1 MLVDVE
7 TLLFNAGGNS
17 QTVAHIHTFKD
28 QEAHCRGPETY
39 NCGSECL
46 RSEESPSGGD
56 ANKACENA
64 VESKRQR
71 GFAIFQPTERECG
84 KTAGTSCKV
93 GVEEYQRY

>member
-46 RSEESPSGGD
+46 RSEESPF
-56 ANKACENA
+56 
-64 VESKRQR
+64 RR
-71 GFAIFQPTERECG
+71 
-84 KTAGTSCKV
+84 
-93 GVEEYQRY
+93 